1 MAVAVTPGHGP
12 GSIPR
17 WRHVALALC
26 MFLITGVFGFLQP
39 FVPLYLEAAG
49 LDKGRIGLV
58 TGVGTGL
65 ALLIQ
70 PLLGRLS
77 DRIDARRPVMCAA
90 AVVAGCAYLGYRSGD
105 GLLAF
110 VLLTALGVN
119 GFLYLNAVGGVLVGR
134 MVATGGARA
143 GAGGAT
149 YIRYRIWGS
158 VGYIVIAL
166 TTGLLVSRRLATDV
180 LDRAAL
186 DPVFTF
192 GPLLFF
198 AIALVALFVPD
209 VPIRSSRLQCRP
221 MARPWRRAPGSP
233 TAAGR
238 TWTGSSSPFSCISSP
253 FTGRRPICRCL

>member
-110 VLLTALGVN
+110 VLLTRSA
-119 GFLYLNAVGGVLVGR
+119 ACSWGGWSPR
-134 MVATGGARA
+134 GARGPA
-143 GAGGAT
+143 P
-149 YIRYRIWGS
+149 
-158 VGYIVIAL
+158 
-166 TTGLLVSRRLATDV
+166 
-180 LDRAAL
+180 AA
-186 DPVFTF
+186 
-192 GPLLFF
+192 
-198 AIALVALFVPD
+198 
-209 VPIRSSRLQCRP
+209 
-221 MARPWRRAPGSP
+221 ARPISG
-233 TAAGR
+233 TASGGR
-238 TWTGSSSPFSCISSP
+238 SVIS
-253 FTGRRPICRCL
+253 